1 VRAAS
6 TRPHLAEQQL
16 YPLARNYPKAVVM
29 AGNTALTELLA
40 IRPAPPAD
48 VLNALEEAVDNC
60 DCGISRTTA
69 RH

>member
-1 VRAAS
+1 
-6 TRPHLAEQQL
+6 
-16 YPLARNYPKAVVM
+16 M

-48 VLNALEEAVDNC
+48 VLNALEEAVGDC